1 MSLPRAPLSLCSP
14 TSLPSVLPP
23 SSSRRR
29 TRLFS
34 ELPSNRREPRS
45 PPLAQQLRWELM
57 NYGNPSSLELA
68 PNENR
73 HKQPCVADAAGL
85 NMEPRHKAVED
96 VENQLDLASARD
108 YGGLAVRCAVDGN
121 TQTCICVFAQL
132 TARPSLGECVPL
144 SPE

>member
-1 MSLPRAPLSLCSP
+1 M
-14 TSLPSVLPP
+14 
-23 SSSRRR
+23 
-29 TRLFS
+29 
-34 ELPSNRREPRS
+34 
-45 PPLAQQLRWELM
+45 
-57 NYGNPSSLELA
+57 
-68 PNENR
+68 
-73 HKQPCVADAAGL
+73 ADAAGL